1 MELSNQ
7 SFIKTIFDSHDTTL
21 EQILNRV
28 VQRVGEILNVDRCFI
43 GVRDPLKER
52 CLVAFVWGRPNFKSN
67 EFSQANWVEEESF
80 VDDDPLYKVALA
92 CQSSIYIED
101 VETTSPEILNRDF
114 ESRFCGHR
122 AFIHGHIVQDG
133 VLWGTLEPCVFDHPR
148 QWTEDE
154 HIFIETLLPLL
165 ANYVKE
171 YVTKLQIGES

>member
-7 SFIKTIFDSHDTTL
+7 SFIKTIFDSRDTTL

-43 GVRDPLKER
+43 GVRDPLKQR
-52 CLVAFVWGRPNFKSN
+52 CLLPF
-67 EFSQANWVEEESF
+67 WVEEKSF
-80 VDDDPLYKVALA
+80 IDDDPLYKVALA
-92 CQSSIYIED
+92 CQPSVYIED
-101 VETTSPEILNRDF
+101 VEATSPEILNRDF

-165 ANYVKE
+165 ASHVKE
-171 YVTKLQIGES
+171 YVMKLQIGESYQQS